1 MDCGARP
8 RSQLTRESWSKT
20 SAWGGVAGPI
30 EKCIAETRSGVGAE
44 HFLRGGLSGKA
55 AGAFAGGCGRRG

>member
-1 MDCGARP
+1 
-8 RSQLTRESWSKT
+8 LTRESWSKT